1 MIYDFTLYLVTD
13 RTLMSTQSLP
23 EAVEQAVLGGCTIVQ
38 LREKSCGSLDFYQQA
53 LEVKRVTDRYHIPLI
68 INDRIDIA
76 LAVKAAGVHLGQGD
90 LPAARAREIMSR
102 DMLLGVSAATVQEAR
117 QAQADGADYIGVGA
131 MFPTGTK
138 TDAGLVSM
146 EELKRIRQ
154 SVELPIVVIGGITRE
169 NAARFRGCGIELSL
183 IHI

>member
-1 MIYDFTLYLVTD
+1 MYK
-13 RTLMSTQSLP
+13 RQ
-23 EAVEQAVLGGCTIVQ
+23 VQ
-38 LREKSCGSLDFYQQA
+38 LREKSCSSLDFYQQA

-68 INDRIDIA
+68 INDQIDIA

-131 MFPTGTK
+131 MFPTGPT

-169 NAARFRGCGIELSL
+169 NAARFRGCGIEAVSYTHLTL
-183 IHI
+183 PTTERV